1 MRRYNIEITELA
13 EQDLEDIGDY
23 IAFVLMNT
31 SAAKNTIQGIC
42 RTIKTLELFPER
54 NEIVS
59 DVFIMELSIRM
70 VMHKKY
76 KIYYAVDDDS
86 QVVYIVRILHEL
98 MESSTRLYF
107 TVDSLQDSQINIYE
121 SYIKEKTKCTL

>member
-31 SAAKNTIQGIC
+31 SAAKNTIQGIR

>member
-31 SAAKNTIQGIC
+31 SAAKNTIQGIR

-121 SYIKEKTKCTL
+121 SYVKEKTKCTL